1 MRDPARI
8 PRILDLIREI
18 WCKAPDLRLSQLVMN
33 ALGVAYDPYFIEDDD
48 LEKALK
54 EYKKMIVREEP

>member
-8 PRILDLIREI
+8 PRILDLVREI
-18 WCKAPDLRLSQLVMN
+18 WCKNPDLRLSQLIIN
-33 ALGVAYDPYFIEDDD
+33 ALGVAFDPYYIEDDI

-54 EYKKMIVREEP
+54 EYKKMTGG